1 MRLHQRG
8 VDLLLNIQD
17 SLNHIERLS
26 DTDVR
31 NLLAEAELVLRDL
44 LDRDVPVENA
54 SDTLEAS

>member
-31 NLLAEAELVLRDL
+31 NLLAETELVLRDL